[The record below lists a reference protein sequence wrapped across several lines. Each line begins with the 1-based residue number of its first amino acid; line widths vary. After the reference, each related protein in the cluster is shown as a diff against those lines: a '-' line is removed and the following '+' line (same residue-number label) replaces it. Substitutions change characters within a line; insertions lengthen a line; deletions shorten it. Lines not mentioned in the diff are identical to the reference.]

1 MGKINFSSKR
11 VYLWAWLLLL
21 VVTIG
26 LAFFK
31 RNTVILGLS
40 FADLLA
46 LMYISEKHYVSDIG
60 SPKMFGE
67 IEITFR
73 FQAWQQ
79 AHKYAKWWLLVPVFV
94 GYAVLIGYIS
104 DVGNALPLNFALLLV
119 FLIGSGLAPFSTSVY
134 LAKPE
139 RFFTIMNKLQRINIV
154 ISIFMIIVGAVIL
167 VFFGAT
173 ALGFFAGVQLIMLG
187 SYVLHMRKQGE
198 RAYYQRRLL
207 QYYWGKGEL
216 VALMIIWGIRI
227 INATDGTNTWQI
239 AAWLVILGSGMIISD
254 LGRQVKAK
262 I

>member
-1 MGKINFSSKR
+1 MKKINFSSKH
-11 VYLWAWLLLL
+11 VYVWTWLLLL

-31 RNTVILGLS
+31 RNAVILALS

-46 LMYISEKHYVSDIG
+46 LMYVSEKYYVGDNASQKI
-60 SPKMFGE
+60 FGE
-67 IEITFR
+67 TEITFR
-73 FQAWQQ
+73 FQAWQR
-79 AHKYAKWWLLVPVFV
+79 AHQYAKWWLLVPVFV

-119 FLIGSGLAPFSTSVY
+119 FLIGSGLAPFFSSVY

-139 RFFTIMNKLQRINIV
+139 RFFNIMNKLQHINIV
-154 ISIFMIIVGAVIL
+154 ISILMIIAGATLL
-167 VFFGAT
+167 VFFGTT

-216 VALMIIWGIRI
+216 VALMIIGGIRI
-227 INATDGTNTWQI
+227 INATDGTNIWQI
-239 AAWLVILGSGMIISD
+239 AAWLVIFGSGMIISD
-254 LGRQVKAK
+254 LGWQVKAK